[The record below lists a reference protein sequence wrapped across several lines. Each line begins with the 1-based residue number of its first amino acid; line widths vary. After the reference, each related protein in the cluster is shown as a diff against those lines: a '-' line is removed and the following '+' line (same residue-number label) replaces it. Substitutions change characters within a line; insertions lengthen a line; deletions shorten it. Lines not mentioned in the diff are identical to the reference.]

1 MSEKS
6 MRNIER
12 ARSHMI
18 ILSPPSG
25 KANNTLLS
33 HLNGTIGN
41 AKSTYQYQAASKKL
55 ANNATI
61 NRPSNNIYYSQTSP
75 SNMGQKKSETQQS
88 TAPILD
94 QKEKNHSTIMWQIL
108 IPRASRRQHS
118 PLTKQ
123 RYHVA
128 IRKPHRRYNASD

>member
-1 MSEKS
+1 

-75 SNMGQKKSETQQS
+75 SNMGQKKVRLNNQQRQHLIKKKKPFNNYVANSYPSGESS
-88 TAPILD
+88 TALSPD
-94 QKEKNHSTIMWQIL
+94 QAAL
-108 IPRASRRQHS
+108 SRCNPQT
-118 PLTKQ
+118 PQK
-123 RYHVA
+123 
-128 IRKPHRRYNASD
+128 I